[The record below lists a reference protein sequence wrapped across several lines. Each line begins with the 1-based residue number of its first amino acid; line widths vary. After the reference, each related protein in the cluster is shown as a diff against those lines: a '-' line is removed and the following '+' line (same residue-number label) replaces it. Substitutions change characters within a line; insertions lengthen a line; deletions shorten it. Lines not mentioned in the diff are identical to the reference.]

1 MKSKRISFNDL
12 SQYMVVISIVLVF
25 GIFAVLNPNFL
36 SPYSLQNLL
45 RFPR

>member
-25 GIFAVLNPNFL
+25 GIFAVFK
-36 SPYSLQNLL
+36 S
-45 RFPR
+45 